1 MKTNKSYKKR
11 IRVTKTGKVLA
22 RKRGGDHYNA
32 KESRVKQLGRRR
44 LVVVPMTNKSKARFL
59 AGI

>member
-11 IRVTKTGKVLA
+11 IRVTKTGKILA
-22 RKRGGDHYNA
+22 RKIGGNHYLA

-44 LVVVPMTNKSKARFL
+44 NVIVKMTNKSKARFL